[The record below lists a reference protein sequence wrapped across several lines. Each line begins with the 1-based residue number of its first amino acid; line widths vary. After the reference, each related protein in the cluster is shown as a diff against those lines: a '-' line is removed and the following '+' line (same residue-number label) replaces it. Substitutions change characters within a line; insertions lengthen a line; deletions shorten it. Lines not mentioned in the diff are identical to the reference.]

1 MVNLLYT
8 EILKLK
14 RSNMFL
20 ISIVGAAVAPFMCF
34 IGYLMKKTERPDIP
48 IQFNEFFVDTNLYV
62 VLLIGVLLYGVITSY
77 LFNREYVENTLKNVL
92 TIPVS
97 KISIIISKLALL
109 LIWIITLTVVSW
121 GLTLILGLI
130 GSFEGLNTI
139 VLIKSFKEYIIGG
152 SLLFLLST
160 PTIFVTLLFKDYV
173 PAIVFTIAVTMVNV
187 LISNSKYSVLY
198 PWSAVLVVATNGF
211 RPEYSPIYSY
221 IFIAATSI
229 IGFAATIIY
238 FKNVDVK

>member
-1 MVNLLYT
+1 MM
-8 EILKLK
+8 IL
-14 RSNMFL
+14 NYA
-20 ISIVGAAVAPFMCF
+20 GC
-34 IGYLMKKTERPDIP
+34 
-48 IQFNEFFVDTNLYV
+48 
-62 VLLIGVLLYGVITSY
+62 
-77 LFNREYVENTLKNVL
+77 LKNVL

-97 KISIIISKLALL
+97 KISIIISKLTLL

-130 GSFEGLNTI
+130 VSFEGLNTI

-187 LISNSKYSVLY
+187 LISNSKYSALY
-198 PWSAVLVVATNGF
+198 PWSAALVVATNGF
-211 RPEYSPIYSY
+211 RPEYPPIYSY
-221 IFIAATSI
+221 ISIAATSI

>member
-1 MVNLLYT
+1 
-8 EILKLK
+8 
-14 RSNMFL
+14 MFL

-34 IGYLMKKTERPDIP
+34 IGYLMKKTERSDIP

-121 GLTLILGLI
+121 VLTLILGLI
-130 GSFEGLNTI
+130 GSFVGLNTI
-139 VLIKSFKEYIIGG
+139 ILIKSFKEYIIGG

-160 PTIFVTLLFKDYV
+160 PTIFVTLVFKDYV

-187 LISNSKYSVLY
+187 LISNSKYSALY

-211 RPEYSPIYSY
+211 RPEYSSIYSY

-229 IGFAATIIY
+229 IGFATTIIY